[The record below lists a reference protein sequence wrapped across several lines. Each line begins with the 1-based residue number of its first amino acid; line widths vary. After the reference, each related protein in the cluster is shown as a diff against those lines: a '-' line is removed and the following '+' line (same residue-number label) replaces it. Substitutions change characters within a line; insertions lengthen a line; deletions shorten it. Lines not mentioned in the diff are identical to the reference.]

1 MVLNEVIAEHTVAP
15 ETSDTA
21 YRYLVGVFEE
31 LPSRKQVKKALH
43 AGRIKIN
50 GAVANQ
56 LSRVEGGDLVELF
69 ADAKPIPVL
78 KIKMDVLFEDDHFA
92 IVFKPGGIR
101 TNGNASQ
108 TLERALP
115 FNLKIDEH
123 YRPRAVHR
131 LDEATSGLVLCAKT
145 PKATKELSDLLA
157 NREVK
162 KTYIALA
169 SGKITEAT
177 TVEGNVDRKEA
188 TTIITP
194 IKSYTWHDE
203 QFTFVECQPLTGRKH
218 QIRLHLE
225 KIGCPIFGDPKY
237 GKKTTLKGRG
247 MYLTAIALAFTHPFT
262 GEDLNVRAELP
273 GKFKTIMRFLE
284 GKARR

>member
-1 MVLNEVIAEHTVAP
+1 MVESIASHTVAP
-15 ETSDTA
+15 ETADTA
-21 YRYLVGVFEE
+21 YRYLIGVFEE

-50 GAVANQ
+50 GKVADQ
-56 LSRVEGGDLVELF
+56 LSRVADGDLVELF
-69 ADAKPIPVL
+69 AETKPIPVL
-78 KIKMDVLFEDDHFA
+78 KVKMDVLFEDEHFA

-115 FNLKIDEH
+115 FNLEVHEH

-157 NREVK
+157 NRKVK

-177 TVEGNVDRKEA
+177 AVEGKVDGKEA
-188 TTIITP
+188 TTIISP
-194 IKSYTWHDE
+194 IQSYTWHE
-203 QFTFVECQPLTGRKH
+203 EAFTFVECQPLTGRKH

-237 GKKTTLKGRG
+237 GRKSTLQGRG
-247 MYLTAIALAFTHPFT
+247 MYLTAIALELTHPFT
-262 GEDLNVRAELP
+262 CDEISIRAELP
-273 GKFKTIMRFLE
+273 GKFKTITRFLQ
-284 GKARR
+284 GKSAK